1 MSALQVLDRNGHTE
15 IAFDVKEQVT
25 VDAARQEF
33 MHKLEEG
40 YLAYTVVDGKADTA
54 IREFDPE
61 AQRIVMTPALVG
73 G

>member
-1 MSALQVLDRNGHTE
+1 MTPATKADFLR
-15 IAFDVKEQVT
+15 ADVG
-25 VDAARQEF
+25 AATRQEF